1 MASTTSSIE
10 TGLYLYGITT
20 AEGALPA
27 QTPGVAGGSVE
38 RVVEGPV
45 AAIVTR
51 VSVSKI
57 RPERSNLAAHNQIL
71 RDLADCQPVLP
82 VAFGTIVDS
91 ENGLRRTIRRNRGP
105 LIDRLR
111 LLQGKVEMIL
121 KVYWDTPNIF
131 EYFVATHKELK
142 RMRDRLFGRG
152 HKPTRSQSIE
162 LGEVFASLIQQ
173 ARERHT
179 DRVTKALSHY
189 CADIHTIDSGEEKLI
204 VKLACLVEKDRVM
217 RWEEGVEKV
226 ARLFDN
232 NYCFKYGNPSAPY
245 NFADVDLEAVEGS

>member
-1 MASTTSSIE
+1 MASTINSIE

-20 AEGALPA
+20 AEGSPPV
-27 QTPGVAGGSVE
+27 QTVGVAGGSVE

-82 VAFGTIVDS
+82 VAFGTIVDD
-91 ENGLRRTIRRNRGP
+91 EEGLRCVIRRNRAT
-105 LIDRLR
+105 LIDKLR
-111 LLQGKVEMIL
+111 LLQGKVEMVL

-131 EYFVATHKELK
+131 EYFVTTHKELK
-142 RMRDRLFGRG
+142 RMRDRLFGGGR
-152 HKPTRSQSIE
+152 KPSRSQSIE
-162 LGEVFASLIQQ
+162 VGEVFASLLQQ

-189 CADIHTIDSGEEKLI
+189 CVDIQSIDVGEEKLI
-204 VKLACLVEKDRVM
+204 MKLACLLEKDGVKQ
-217 RWEEGVEKV
+217 WEEGVEEA

-232 NYCFKYGNPSAPY
+232 NYCFKYANPSVPY
-245 NFADVDLEAVEGS
+245 NFADVDLETAEGL

>member
-1 MASTTSSIE
+1 MASTINSIE

-20 AEGALPA
+20 AEDALPI
-27 QTPGVAGGSVE
+27 QTIGVAGGSVE
-38 RVVEGPV
+38 RVVEGSV

-51 VSVSKI
+51 VSVNKI

-71 RDLADCQPVLP
+71 RDLADCQAVLP

-91 ENGLRRTIRRNRGP
+91 ENELRRTIGQNRKTQ
-105 LIDRLR
+105 IDKLR
-111 LLQGKVEMIL
+111 LLQGKVEMVL

-131 EYFVATHKELK
+131 EYFVTTHKELK
-142 RMRDRLFGRG
+142 RMRDRLFGGGR
-152 HKPTRSQSIE
+152 KPSRSQGIA

-173 ARERHT
+173 SRERHT

-189 CADIHTIDSGEEKLI
+189 CVDIQTIDAGEEKL
-204 VKLACLVEKDRVM
+204 VMKLACLLEKNGVKQ
-217 RWEEGVEKV
+217 WEEGVEEA

-232 NYCFKYGNPSAPY
+232 NYCFKYGNPSIPY
-245 NFADVDLEAVEGS
+245 NFADVDLETAEGL